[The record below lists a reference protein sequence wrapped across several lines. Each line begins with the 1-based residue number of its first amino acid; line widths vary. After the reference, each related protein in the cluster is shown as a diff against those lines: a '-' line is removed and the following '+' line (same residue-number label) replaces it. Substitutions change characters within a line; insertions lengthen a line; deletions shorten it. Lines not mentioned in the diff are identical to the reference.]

1 MHPCGPS
8 SFVSGTDGVEPVSLV
23 ERIEARHADLS
34 ARAEAL
40 SLVSGLACP
49 SGCGRCCIS
58 PNVESSVADLLPA
71 AHALFARGDAAAV
84 HALAAASPGWTRCV
98 LYQPDA
104 ARPDVDGRCG
114 LYEHRPSICRVFG
127 FAARRAKA
135 SEGLELAT
143 CKDLRR
149 FTPETVARAEAVIA
163 AGFDAPRVDRA
174 PAEIGAELGGG
185 AAPLPINEALRRAI
199 ERLGIERALLAGGR
213 RGGDEDDEPDR
224 PLPPLRAA

>member
-1 MHPCGPS
+1 M
-8 SFVSGTDGVEPVSLV
+8 
-23 ERIEARHADLS
+23 
-34 ARAEAL
+34 
-40 SLVSGLACP
+40 
-49 SGCGRCCIS
+49 
-58 PNVESSVADLLPA
+58 
-71 AHALFARGDAAAV
+71 
-84 HALAAASPGWTRCV
+84 

-135 SEGLELAT
+135 SEGLDLAT

-174 PAEIGAELGGG
+174 PAELGPDLGG
-185 AAPLPINEALRRAI
+185 RAI

-213 RGGDEDDEPDR
+213 RGGDEDDQPDR